1 MRKSAIIITSAAVVA
16 SLAGGAAA
24 FAANAAPQ
32 GTLATTSATPSA
44 TPGTDSLG
52 GATPGSGPVGVAWGN
67 PADLDAAI
75 AAALEETGPG
85 TVVEADIDDDPTHA
99 YEIDIRLDAGG
110 FVEVKLDAD
119 FGIVSVTS
127 DDDSSGD
134 GSSDDA
140 SGESTGDDLP
150 VTTVRE
156 MTHRDHEQCGRVA
169 RVVRRPQPAHRNPGQ
184 LVMDLPRLLARLRIW
199 VAPLMPRRQLE
210 LRPQRMKVVGQQAV
224 REAVTREVRGVSRQS
239 RLIDRVPRARASGVP
254 SAQHHLELS
263 PCSRLR

>member
-24 FAANAAPQ
+24 FAANTAPQ
-32 GTLATTSATPSA
+32 ATLATTSAA
-44 TPGTDSLG
+44 TPAATPDTNSLG
-52 GATPGSGPVGVAWGN
+52 GAAPGSGPVGVASGN

-110 FVEVKLDAD
+110 FVEVKLDAE
-119 FGIVSVTS
+119 FGIVSVTP
-127 DDDSSGD
+127 DD

-150 VTTVRE
+150 VT
-156 MTHRDHEQCGRVA
+156 D
-169 RVVRRPQPAHRNPGQ
+169 
-184 LVMDLPRLLARLRIW
+184 D
-199 VAPLMPRRQLE
+199 
-210 LRPQRMKVVGQQAV
+210 AV
-224 REAVTREVRGVSRQS
+224 RTKAADAALAEVGTGTVTSVEFSDDADHVYEVEIDLGNGDDADVELDADFAVVKV
-239 RLIDRVPRARASGVP
+239 D
-254 SAQHHLELS
+254 
-263 PCSRLR
+263 